1 MLLVKIS
8 EIPSAVWQSTHL
20 PRCGAYY
27 NPSKCTR
34 NSSFRISISWFWGLF
49 QHLLSLGQIVIQ
61 HILKKCVV
69 TFSEKW
75 PTLIFKLRF
84 HGEALLCGQL
94 RHADLGTIYH
104 PLSGSVLICTNNDE
118 VSTCLSV
125 IPMKIISKINCPL
138 WITVLIGRRSEPL
151 NTTISVRTKTPTVVS
166 WLWCKS
172 TRPKHVSYNYWN
184 IEENLP

>member
-1 MLLVKIS
+1 MD
-8 EIPSAVWQSTHL
+8 
-20 PRCGAYY
+20 
-27 NPSKCTR
+27 
-34 NSSFRISISWFWGLF
+34 
-49 QHLLSLGQIVIQ
+49 
-61 HILKKCVV
+61 

-151 NTTISVRTKTPTVVS
+151 NTAISVRTLTPSVVS
-166 WLWCKS
+166 
-172 TRPKHVSYNYWN
+172 
-184 IEENLP
+184 